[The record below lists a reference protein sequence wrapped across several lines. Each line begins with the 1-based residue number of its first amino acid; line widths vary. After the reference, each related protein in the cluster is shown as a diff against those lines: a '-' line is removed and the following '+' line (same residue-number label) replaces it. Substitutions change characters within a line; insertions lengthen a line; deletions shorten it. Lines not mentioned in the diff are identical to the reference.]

1 MPIDSPRLR
10 PVRRWIQ
17 LTSGLRASARK
28 SAIRTHA
35 STWRAIHITSSAA
48 ATVSTIKSTRRTV
61 RGRKST
67 TRSTFTLV
75 SIAVRSDVVTVA
87 RVSLRGSPVVDHASL
102 PGGGTVEVWVGVPDD
117 PHNDDQQDATTL
129 DDQLRDGTQVLAS
142 ISTVL
147 DPDQAS
153 EALQLVRE
161 VKAALEARASRLHAS
176 ELEPFA
182 DRLR

>member
-1 MPIDSPRLR
+1 M
-10 PVRRWIQ
+10 
-17 LTSGLRASARK
+17 
-28 SAIRTHA
+28 
-35 STWRAIHITSSAA
+35 
-48 ATVSTIKSTRRTV
+48 
-61 RGRKST
+61 
-67 TRSTFTLV
+67 
-75 SIAVRSDVVTVA
+75 
-87 RVSLRGSPVVDHASL
+87 SLRGSPVVDHASL

-117 PHNDDQQDATTL
+117 PYINDKQALTTV
-129 DDQLRDGTQVLAS
+129 DIQLREGSQVLAS

-161 VKAALEARASRLHAS
+161 VKAALEAGAIGLHAS

>member
-1 MPIDSPRLR
+1 
-10 PVRRWIQ
+10 
-17 LTSGLRASARK
+17 
-28 SAIRTHA
+28 
-35 STWRAIHITSSAA
+35 
-48 ATVSTIKSTRRTV
+48 
-61 RGRKST
+61 
-67 TRSTFTLV
+67 
-75 SIAVRSDVVTVA
+75 
-87 RVSLRGSPVVDHASL
+87 VVDHASL

-117 PHNDDQQDATTL
+117 PYINDKQALTTV
-129 DDQLRDGTQVLAS
+129 DIQLREGTQVLAS

-161 VKAALEARASRLHAS
+161 VKAALEAGAIGLHAS

>member
-1 MPIDSPRLR
+1 
-10 PVRRWIQ
+10 
-17 LTSGLRASARK
+17 
-28 SAIRTHA
+28 
-35 STWRAIHITSSAA
+35 
-48 ATVSTIKSTRRTV
+48 
-61 RGRKST
+61 
-67 TRSTFTLV
+67 
-75 SIAVRSDVVTVA
+75 
-87 RVSLRGSPVVDHASL
+87 VVDHASL

-117 PHNDDQQDATTL
+117 PYINDKQALTTV
-129 DDQLRDGTQVLAS
+129 DIQLREGSQVLAS

-161 VKAALEARASRLHAS
+161 VKAALEAGTIGLHAS